1 MTVKRRDFVA
11 GTAAIL
17 GSLAAPRIIR
27 AQSDGP
33 IVILGLWP
41 LTGAFADFGPL
52 QDRGAKLAVEEWGG
66 QVIGRPIKYIT
77 RDDET
82 KAASATRR
90 VEEAIDSENAKFVVG
105 PFASAVAL
113 SVTEIAKR
121 RKVLYFFAGGT
132 EEIAGKRCHRYGFQW
147 AASPYTAMHVVAD
160 KFMALHPKAK
170 RWYLFVADNAFGV
183 SLEKYLRMAG
193 QEQGIEFVGA
203 DRIPL
208 GNREY
213 SSFISK
219 AAAAKPDVLGLC
231 TAGQDS
237 IQAISEAHNFGL
249 APKVPVVFTWGVGME
264 KFAQLD
270 AKTRENMW
278 VGTNAYFTI
287 DTPIANRFNE
297 TYQKQYKTLPGYA
310 PISAYAM
317 VRLILRG
324 IEKAKSGEPAD
335 VVRALEGWET
345 DDWSGKVRITSD
357 THQTVRE
364 YFLLRAKK
372 SGEMKNPTDYAE
384 VVAGSGLPI
393 MPADIN
399 ECKDIGTL

>member
-1 MTVKRRDFVA
+1 M
-11 GTAAIL
+11 AI
-17 GSLAAPRIIR
+17 
-27 AQSDGP
+27 
-33 IVILGLWP
+33 
-41 LTGAFADFGPL
+41 
-52 QDRGAKLAVEEWGG
+52 EEWGG
-66 QVIGRPIKYIT
+66 RVIGRPIKYIT

-113 SVTEIAKR
+113 SVTEVAKR
-121 RKVLYFFAGGT
+121 RKVLYYFAGGT

-160 KFMALHPKAK
+160 KFMSLHPKAK

-193 QEQGIEFVGA
+193 QKQGIEFIGA

-231 TAGQDS
+231 IAGQDS
-237 IQAISEAHNFGL
+237 IQAIREAHNFGL

-264 KFAQLD
+264 EFVQLD
-270 AKTRENMW
+270 DKTRQNMW
-278 VGTNAYFTI
+278 VGTNAYFTLN
-287 DTPIANRFNE
+287 TPVAKRFNE
-297 TYQKQYKTLPGYA
+297 AYQEQYNTLPGYA

-317 VRLILRG
+317 MRLILNVLDQGR
-324 IEKAKSGEPAD
+324 
-335 VVRALEGWET
+335 VVFEGTSAALRT
-345 DDWSGKVRITSD
+345 DTAILSTYLGV
-357 THQTVRE
+357 
-364 YFLLRAKK
+364 
-372 SGEMKNPTDYAE
+372 G
-384 VVAGSGLPI
+384 
-393 MPADIN
+393 
-399 ECKDIGTL
+399 